1 MDRNVNTALSFNK
14 ETEFV
19 PILGLISEEL
29 NAKPTESTEAKASS
43 ITDNHHSALLQLLA
57 SELSVVPDEI
67 YDFEL

>member
-1 MDRNVNTALSFNK
+1 MSRDVNTSLSFNK

-19 PILGLISEEL
+19 PILGLISDEL
-29 NAKPTESTEAKASS
+29 NAKSTETTEVKASS